1 METETL
7 EQKNFPVALSLG
19 VRTQPQIL
27 KAERKGRSYKTENG
41 SGSFSGLLIP
51 IFQLQSFHCEA
62 GCQPGACVQGS
73 VLGDVGPKTSWAGS
87 ITAALGP

>member
-51 IFQLQSFHCEA
+51 IFQLQSFHFLCEH
-62 GCQPGACVQGS
+62 P
-73 VLGDVGPKTSWAGS
+73 L
-87 ITAALGP
+87 